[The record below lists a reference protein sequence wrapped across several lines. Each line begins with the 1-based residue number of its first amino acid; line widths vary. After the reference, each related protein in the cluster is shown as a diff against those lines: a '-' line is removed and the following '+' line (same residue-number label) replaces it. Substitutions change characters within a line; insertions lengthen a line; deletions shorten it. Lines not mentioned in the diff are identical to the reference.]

1 MKTLIFSVIA
11 IYGRDVPAFD
21 KYEDI
26 KAIALNLIHKLSGVE
41 VIDSQVKDC
50 HRLGKKILVSFVYA
64 GACSPINEIVYDKK
78 AMHKAATWINIH
90 QCPHDRYIAFVARRM
105 KKAGILSFVGTTF
118 GSLTRVGQ
126 NGQKYT
132 INSGRFSAADKPAPF
147 PFPKRGCR
155 IKRFCYYSVSKRSG

>member
-132 INSGRFSAADKPAPF
+132 INSLEDLQQLTSQPLSRFQKGGAELNDSAINME
-147 PFPKRGCR
+147 R
-155 IKRFCYYSVSKRSG
+155 